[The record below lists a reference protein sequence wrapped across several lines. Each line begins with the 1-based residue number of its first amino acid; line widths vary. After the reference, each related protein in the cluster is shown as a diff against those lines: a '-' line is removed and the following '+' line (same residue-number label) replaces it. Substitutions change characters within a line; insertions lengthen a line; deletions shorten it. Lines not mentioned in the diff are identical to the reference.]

1 MKELDPKTYKQSMKS
16 LNWEQ
21 LREAALK
28 EYTCFIVKYMWW
40 LVPRLA
46 RQKIIHCKWIF
57 NTKLNVDES
66 LEKLKAR
73 LVALGFSWIKGIYFN
88 EVFSA
93 TSPQESF
100 RILLSVMEN
109 KGRSGQSLDIRG
121 SLLNRNLNKKIYMTQ
136 PEGFVRPEKPD
147 GVCEI
152 IRSLYGLKKKSP
164 HHWNKKFHEFL
175 IGVKLTKSSHDPSIY
190 FSRDKSELKAHIVTH
205 IYNLV
210 VTGTSEFIKTCS
222 KILKNKFEISKDE
235 PLYQFLSLRIQQ
247 EFNKMASSNQSH
259 YIDELVDR
267 LKPSCLTLTKAQPRD
282 DFEILVPSTSE
293 KKIDKTYSSMIA
305 GLFWISQCTCPDVAF
320 AVNRLSQFIQLSN
333 LSHWEAAIR
342 VLL

>member
-1 MKELDPKTYKQSMKS
+1 M
-16 LNWEQ
+16 
-21 LREAALK
+21 
-28 EYTCFIVKYMWW
+28 
-40 LVPRLA
+40 
-46 RQKIIHCKWIF
+46 
-57 NTKLNVDES
+57 
-66 LEKLKAR
+66 
-73 LVALGFSWIKGIYFN
+73 
-88 EVFSA
+88 
-93 TSPQESF
+93 
-100 RILLSVMEN
+100 
-109 KGRSGQSLDIRG
+109 
-121 SLLNRNLNKKIYMTQ
+121 
-136 PEGFVRPEKPD
+136 
-147 GVCEI
+147 
-152 IRSLYGLKKKSP
+152 
-164 HHWNKKFHEFL
+164 
-175 IGVKLTKSSHDPSIY
+175 KLTKSSHDPSIY

-342 VLL
+342 VLW